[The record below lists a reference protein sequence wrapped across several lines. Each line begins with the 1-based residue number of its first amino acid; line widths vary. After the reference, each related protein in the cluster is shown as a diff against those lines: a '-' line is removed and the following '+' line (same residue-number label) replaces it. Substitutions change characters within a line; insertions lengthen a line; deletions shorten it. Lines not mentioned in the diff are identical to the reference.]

1 MKKIVLFLACGFLLS
16 SAVFAQAP
24 KFGYINSAELL
35 QAMPEIKKAN
45 DEAESYA
52 KSFQEQLQTMGKE
65 YESKVQAYQA
75 SQKTMTDAV
84 KEVKEKEIMDLQ
96 NRIESFN
103 QSAQEKVGKK
113 KEELY
118 KPILEKADKAIKD
131 VAKEK
136 GYDYIFD
143 TSSNVLLY
151 AKESDNILALVKAKL
166 GISASTPAT
175 ATGGK

>member
-1 MKKIVLFLACGFLLS
+1 MKKSVLFLACGLLLS
-16 SAVFAQAP
+16 LGAMAQAP

-35 QAMPEIKKAN
+35 ESMPEIKKAN
-45 DEAESYA
+45 ADLEAYA
-52 KSFQEQLQTMGKE
+52 KSFQDQLQSMGKE
-65 YESKVQAYQA
+65 YETKMQAYQA
-75 SQKTMTDAV
+75 TSKTMTEAV

-131 VAKEK
+131 VA
-136 GYDYIFD
+136 
-143 TSSNVLLY
+143 
-151 AKESDNILALVKAKL
+151 
-166 GISASTPAT
+166 
-175 ATGGK
+175 

>member
-1 MKKIVLFLACGFLLS
+1 MKKTVLFLACGLLLS
-16 SAVFAQAP
+16 SMTFAQ

-45 DEAESYA
+45 ADAEAYA
-52 KSFQEQLQTMGKE
+52 KTFQEQLQTMGKE

-75 SQKTMTDAV
+75 SEKTMSDAV
-84 KEVKEKEIMDLQ
+84 KEVKVKEIQDLQ
-96 NRIESFN
+96 ARIESFN

-118 KPILEKADKAIKD
+118 KPVLEKADKAIKD

-136 GYDYIFD
+136 GFDYVFD

-151 AKESDNILALVKAKL
+151 AKETDDILPLVKTKL
-166 GISASTPAT
+166 GI
-175 ATGGK
+175 K

>member
-1 MKKIVLFLACGFLLS
+1 MKKTVLILACGLLLS
-16 SAVFAQAP
+16 SATFAQ

-45 DEAESYA
+45 ADAEAYA
-52 KSFQEQLQTMGKE
+52 KTFQEQLTTMGKE
-65 YESKVQAYQA
+65 YETKVQAYTSA
-75 SQKTMTDAV
+75 EKTMSDAV
-84 KEVKEKEIMDLQ
+84 KEVKVKEIQDLQ
-96 NRIESFN
+96 ARIEGFN

-136 GYDYIFD
+136 GFDYVFD

-151 AKESDNILALVKAKL
+151 AKETDDILPLVKTKL
-166 GISASTPAT
+166 GI
-175 ATGGK
+175 K

>member
-1 MKKIVLFLACGFLLS
+1 MKKIVLFLACGLMLS
-16 SAVFAQAP
+16 SAAFAQ

-45 DEAESYA
+45 TDAEAYA
-52 KSFQEQLQTMGKE
+52 KTFQEQLQAMGKE
-65 YESKVQAYQA
+65 YETKVQAYQA
-75 SQKTMTDAV
+75 SEKTMSEAV
-84 KEVKEKEIMDLQ
+84 KEVKVKEIQDLQ
-96 NRIESFN
+96 ARIESFN

-118 KPILEKADKAIKD
+118 QPILEKADKAIKD

-136 GYDYIFD
+136 GFDYVFD

-151 AKESDNILALVKAKL
+151 AKEGDNILALVKTKL
-166 GISASTPAT
+166 GI
-175 ATGGK
+175 K

>member
-1 MKKIVLFLACGFLLS
+1 MKKSVLFLACGLLLS
-16 SAVFAQAP
+16 LGAMAQAP

-35 QAMPEIKKAN
+35 ESMPEIKKAN
-45 DEAESYA
+45 ADLEAYA
-52 KSFQEQLQTMGKE
+52 KSFQDQLQSKGKE
-65 YESKVQAYQA
+65 YETKMQAYQA
-75 SQKTMTDAV
+75 TSKTMTEAV

-136 GYDYIFD
+136 GYDYVFD
-143 TSSNVLLY
+143 SASNFILY
-151 AKESDNILALVKAKL
+151 AKETDNVLNLVKAKL
-166 GISASTPAT
+166 GIPVASAPA
-175 ATGGK
+175 AGSK

>member
-1 MKKIVLFLACGFLLS
+1 MKKIVLLLACGLMLS

-24 KFGYINSAELL
+24 KFGYINSGELL
-35 QAMPEIKKAN
+35 AAMPEIKKAD
-45 DEAESYA
+45 DEAEAYA
-52 KSFQEQLQTMGKE
+52 KTFQDQLQTMGKE
-65 YESKVQAYQA
+65 YEKKVQEYQA
-75 SQKTMTDAV
+75 TQKTMTDAV

-113 KEELY
+113 KQELY

-143 TSSNVLLY
+143 TSTNVLLY
-151 AKESDNILALVKAKL
+151 AKETDNIIALVKAKL
-166 GISASTPAT
+166 GMPAITPAP
-175 ATGGK
+175 AGGK